1 MNYGSP
7 PPRSGLLLLVL
18 ALGASGCTPE
28 SPKGAYFVNRAREVG
43 LDFRHT
49 DGNSG
54 QHFIIETLASGVLLF
69 DFDLDGDLD
78 VYFPN
83 GRALPPTREGASRVQ
98 GALFRNDGFRRFV
111 DVTQDHRVPGTGF
124 GIGGVIA
131 DYDGDGD
138 LDLYLCQ
145 YGSNVLYQNGGKE
158 GGYAFTEVT
167 EAAGVD
173 DPRCSTGAV
182 FFDYDRD
189 GDLDL
194 YVANYCV
201 EDFSSDPCRNN
212 GVPRYCSPGH
222 FKAEG
227 DSLFRNRGDGSFDDV
242 TESAGIGAGLGRGL
256 GVVASD
262 LDDDGWLDLYVAN
275 DGTENFLWHNQRDGT
290 FKNVGLET
298 GLALNADGDEQGSM
312 GVDSADFNRD
322 AKFDVFVTNYQK
334 QLNALYRA
342 DAPRAY
348 LDVAMTQGL
357 GKTSLPLVGW
367 GTGFF
372 DYDND
377 GWLDLFVANGHLE
390 DTIAGY
396 DQSSTYKQRNQ
407 LFRNTGGGVMVEVTD
422 TAGEGLK
429 EVLSSRGAAF
439 GDIDN
444 DGDVD
449 IVVCNS
455 RDGPSLLVGE
465 GTKGNWIILDLR
477 GRKNRFAVG
486 ARVRVT
492 AGSISQIAEVH
503 AGSGYVSQNDLRL
516 HFGLGAGRVV
526 DRVEVR
532 WTEGHREV
540 FAGLA
545 AGRIHTI
552 TEGSGTAGDR

>member
-1 MNYGSP
+1 MNTASP
-7 PPRSGLLLLVL
+7 RPRSGLLLLCL

-28 SPKGAYFVNRAREVG
+28 SPKGAHFVNRAREVG

-78 VYFPN
+78 IYFPN
-83 GRALPPTREGASRVQ
+83 GRALPPTREGDSRAQ

-111 DVTQDHRVPGTGF
+111 DVTQDQRVPGTGF
-124 GIGGVIA
+124 GIGGVVG

-145 YGSNVLYQNGGKE
+145 YGSNVLYQNRGKE
-158 GGYAFTEVT
+158 GGYTFTEVT
-167 EAAGVD
+167 EAAGVG
-173 DPRCSTGAV
+173 DPRFSTGAV
-182 FFDYDRD
+182 FVDYDRD

-194 YVANYCV
+194 YVTNYCV
-201 EDFSSDPCRNN
+201 EDFSPDPCRKN
-212 GVPRYCSPGH
+212 GVPRYCPPSH
-222 FKAEG
+222 YKAEG

-242 TESAGIGAGLGRGL
+242 TESAGIGEGLGRGL
-256 GVVASD
+256 GVMASD

-275 DGTENFLWHNQRDGT
+275 DGTENFLWHNQKDGT
-290 FKNVGLET
+290 FKNVGLEV

-342 DAPRAY
+342 DAPRTY

-357 GKTSLPLVGW
+357 GETSLPMVGW

-396 DQSSTYKQRNQ
+396 DQSSTYQQQNQ
-407 LFRNTGGGVMVEVTD
+407 LFRNAGDGVMVEVSD
-422 TAGEGLK
+422 EAGEGLK

-455 RDGPSLLVGE
+455 RDRPSLLVNE

-477 GRKNRFAVG
+477 GKKNRFAVG

-492 AGSISQIAEVH
+492 AGSVSQIAEVH
-503 AGSGYVSQNDLRL
+503 AGSGYVSQHDLRL
-516 HFGLGAGRVV
+516 HFGLGTSRVV
-526 DRVEVR
+526 DSVEVR

-540 FAGLA
+540 FAGLE

-552 TEGSGTAGDR
+552 TEGKGTAGDL